1 MGARAENGSGTHIS
15 DSLIIDVR
23 ARLPLR
29 RRLGSDITTA
39 GLWGFCAWLAV
50 SAMTAPRHIK
60 HVQLH
65 PALAGISMP
74 ALNGVLG
81 ILVLA
86 VAALVWVRA
95 RHLKAARQKVQ
106 TIEPNYAERFG
117 LTEAQLIDCRATQT
131 CVVHHNDAGEIIGI
145 DAIAP
150 VALQADA
157 PADGQTFA
165 TAA

>member
-1 MGARAENGSGTHIS
+1 LGARAENGSGTHIS

-50 SAMTAPRHIK
+50 SAMVAPRHLK
-60 HVQLH
+60 PVQLH

-86 VAALVWVRA
+86 VAVLVWVRA
-95 RHLKAARQKVQ
+95 RHLKAARQPVQ
-106 TIEPNYAERFG
+106 TIEPDYAQRFG
-117 LTEAQLIDCRATQT
+117 LTQAHLVDCRATQT

-150 VALQADA
+150 VAVQGDV
-157 PADGQTFA
+157 PVESQTFA